1 MVGGKV
7 TPPHLLPPRAAW
19 SIIMF
24 LTAEEVAELT
34 GYTKSGA
41 QIKWLQAEK
50 YGFAID
56 GYGKPKV
63 LRQVVIGRLGG
74 IQSKKGP
81 ELRLA

>member
-1 MVGGKV
+1 
-7 TPPHLLPPRAAW
+7 
-19 SIIMF
+19 MF

-34 GYTKSGA
+34 GYVKTYA
-41 QIKWLQAEK
+41 QIKWLRAEK

-63 LRQVVIGRLGG
+63 LRQVVLGRLGG
-74 IQSKKGP
+74 VQLKKEP

>member
-1 MVGGKV
+1 
-7 TPPHLLPPRAAW
+7 
-19 SIIMF
+19 MF

-34 GYTKSGA
+34 GYVKTYA

-63 LRQVVIGRLGG
+63 LRQVVLGRLGG
-74 IQSKKGP
+74 AQLKKDP

>member
-1 MVGGKV
+1 ME
-7 TPPHLLPPRAAW
+7 HQ
-19 SIIMF
+19 MF

-34 GYTKSGA
+34 GYSKPGA

-50 YGFAID
+50 YGFAVD